1 VLSGISKDKDK
12 REENVRNSFWV
23 YDILDN
29 RWSCIYRNENKPEN
43 ESASGSATSFGD
55 DIPEGPRPRFAHQ
68 LVYDH
73 LKKVHYLFGGNP
85 GSNKATGSHK
95 QRLDDFWSLELMRCS
110 KEQLLRQCRRL
121 IRELAFKEK
130 INENP
135 IEAVQYLQ
143 SKLSEVFDHN
153 NPEEREM
160 FQLLASC
167 IFGDPTAPDEE
178 LTGLEAEENASR
190 HTARTKV
197 YDLLI
202 EFFPEEMTQPKGNL
216 VDLIVL

>member
-1 VLSGISKDKDK
+1 M
-12 REENVRNSFWV
+12 

-95 QRLDDFWSLELMRCS
+95 QRLDDFWSLEVTFS
-110 KEQLLRQCRRL
+110 FAQ
-121 IRELAFKEK
+121 
-130 INENP
+130 
-135 IEAVQYLQ
+135 
-143 SKLSEVFDHN
+143 
-153 NPEEREM
+153 
-160 FQLLASC
+160 
-167 IFGDPTAPDEE
+167 
-178 LTGLEAEENASR
+178 
-190 HTARTKV
+190 
-197 YDLLI
+197 
-202 EFFPEEMTQPKGNL
+202 
-216 VDLIVL
+216 